1 MTLPILGRGAL
12 DPVQALARTA
22 PSCAGGTREQGTCQG
37 NATERVTRTEASDS
51 RRLPCVV
58 RARCE
63 SGAWVCSPARVSSR
77 NEAFETQRRP
87 VTPHTP
93 AQARRGTEVAPLV
106 RMTRRKGSAAA
117 ARIASHAPAPRA
129 PSPAERGRLLDWLD
143 DGLRRGQRRLE
154 SEYPLALGAGAS
166 AVQRVVFDGEA
177 PVAHALLQSV
187 EVLARGRALRVGLVG
202 SVYSDPAQRGR
213 GFAQACVRACV
224 EEARAQGLALVLLWS
239 ELAGFYARLGFSACG
254 RDTLLGVDDGLLGR
268 ANGGEPLAPG
278 AGTLAVSARA
288 LAVSAP
294 APTEFAALEAL
305 YAHKPVR
312 VHRAAGALARLA
324 AAPETVLLAARRAGA
339 PVAYAAV
346 GRGDDFRGVV
356 HEWAGERHGVLACLA
371 ELVRRHGPLRMLAG
385 PEPEPPVPALVAA
398 GAPLERR
405 PLGLARL
412 LDASELWCAIAPRSL
427 GVRFVQR
434 GDRVELLAGRA
445 RSVISA
451 GAALELFFGAGPRG
465 LGDAHEPEVL
475 RALEAAL
482 PWPLYVWGFDS
493 V

>member
-1 MTLPILGRGAL
+1 M
-12 DPVQALARTA
+12 
-22 PSCAGGTREQGTCQG
+22 
-37 NATERVTRTEASDS
+37 
-51 RRLPCVV
+51 
-58 RARCE
+58 
-63 SGAWVCSPARVSSR
+63 
-77 NEAFETQRRP
+77 
-87 VTPHTP
+87 
-93 AQARRGTEVAPLV
+93 
-106 RMTRRKGSAAA
+106 
-117 ARIASHAPAPRA
+117 
-129 PSPAERGRLLDWLD
+129 LDWLD
-143 DGLRRGQRRLE
+143 DGLRRGERRLE
-154 SEYPLALGAGAS
+154 AEYPLALGAGAG

-224 EEARAQGLALVLLWS
+224 DEARAQGLALVLLWS
-239 ELAGFYARLGFSACG
+239 ELAGFYGRLGFAACG
-254 RDTLLGVDDGLLGR
+254 RDTLLGVDGGLLGR
-268 ANGGEPLAPG
+268 ADGGDRLAVG
-278 AGTLAVSARA
+278 AGA

-305 YAHKPVR
+305 YARKPVR

-324 AAPETVLLAARRAGA
+324 AAPETELLAARRAGA
-339 PVAYAAV
+339 PVAYAAL

-356 HEWAGERHGVLACLA
+356 HEWAGESRGVLACLA
-371 ELVRRHGPLRMLAG
+371 ELFLRHGPLRMLAG

-412 LDASELWCAIAPRSL
+412 LDVGELWCAIAPRSL

-434 GDRVELLAGRA
+434 GDRVELLAGSARA
-445 RSVISA
+445 VISA
-451 GAALELFFGAGPRG
+451 GAALELFFGAGPRV
-465 LGDAHEPEVL
+465 LGDGHEPQTR

>member
-1 MTLPILGRGAL
+1 
-12 DPVQALARTA
+12 V
-22 PSCAGGTREQGTCQG
+22 
-37 NATERVTRTEASDS
+37 RV
-51 RRLPCVV
+51 
-58 RARCE
+58 RCE
-63 SGAWVCSPARVSSR
+63 SGAGVCSPALVSSR
-77 NEAFETQRRP
+77 NEAFEAKRQP
-87 VTPHTP
+87 VTPGTA

-106 RMTRRKGSAAA
+106 HMTRRKSSAAA
-117 ARIASHAPAPRA
+117 RAASQAPAPRA
-129 PSPAERGRLLDWLD
+129 PSPAERSRLLDWLD
-143 DGLRRGQRRLE
+143 DGLRRGERRLE
-154 SEYPLALGAGAS
+154 AEYPLALGAGAG

-224 EEARAQGLALVLLWS
+224 DEARAQGLALVLLWS
-239 ELAGFYARLGFSACG
+239 ELAGFYARLGFAPCG
-254 RDTLLGVDDGLLGR
+254 RDTLLGVDGGLLGR
-268 ANGGEPLAPG
+268 ANGGE
-278 AGTLAVSARA
+278 S

-294 APTEFAALEAL
+294 APAEFAALEAL
-305 YAHKPVR
+305 YARKPVR
-312 VHRAAGALARLA
+312 VHRTAGALARLA
-324 AAPETVLLAARRAGA
+324 AAPETVLLAARRAGTA
-339 PVAYAAV
+339 VAYAAL

-356 HEWAGERHGVLACLA
+356 HEWAGEGRGVLACLG

-405 PLGLARL
+405 SLGLARL
-412 LDASELWCAIAPRSL
+412 LDAGELWCAIAPRSL

-434 GDRVELLAGRA
+434 GDRVELLAGSARA
-445 RSVISA
+445 VIST
-451 GAALELFFGAGPRG
+451 GAALELFFGAGPRV
-465 LGDAHEPEVL
+465 LGEAHEPQTR